1 MLDHAYGCDKLN
13 PYRISLEGQ
22 KIMAAAAPTPDQ
34 LIAAVVG
41 MYATKWIVEKK
52 SPPALTN
59 ALLDEALQNLAAK
72 KQVSAELAAQ
82 AKALLAQPSSRAL
95 VSNCSAVAAY
105 ALRRY
110 IQAKATK
117 TTGTT
122 PKATPVISK
131 PPTAGPTPVAPKP
144 PIAEPI
150 HKPIETPVIRPTVGG
165 AKGHNLV

>member
-1 MLDHAYGCDKLN
+1 
-13 PYRISLEGQ
+13 
-22 KIMAAAAPTPDQ
+22 MAAAAPTPDE

-52 SPPALTN
+52 SPPVLTN

-72 KQVSAELAAQ
+72 KQISAELLARS
-82 AKALLAQPSSRAL
+82 KALLAQPSSRAL

-110 IQAKATK
+110 IQAKAAK
-117 TTGTT
+117 TAGAA
-122 PKATPVISK
+122 PKAPPVAAK
-131 PPTAGPTPVAPKP
+131 PPTAGPAPVAPKP

-150 HKPIETPVIRPTVGG
+150 HKPIETPVIRPPVGG
-165 AKGHNLV
+165 AKGHDLV